1 MRFNFRSLALIIFAA
16 LAGLVQPALARQITF
31 VPVQQNRDQAEP
43 QQGLPPDKKRSLS
56 RIGPEDVF
64 SDQEMNDARKSQSRR
79 KPQPSAVSTPTPA
92 PRQSA
97 TPRVTPYV
105 TPSVA
110 PAMTPSMTPSIQTV
124 SPTPSP
130 AVNIAALD
138 DKERQPPL
146 NPLAAPVKFV
156 SKWTVPVLSALAL
169 LVFAAL
175 IHVLNKLRGFLKVSG

>member
-16 LAGLVQPALARQITF
+16 LAGFVQPALARRITF

-79 KPQPSAVSTPTPA
+79 KPQPSTVSNPTPA

-105 TPSVA
+105 KPSVTPS
-110 PAMTPSMTPSIQTV
+110 MTPSMTPSIQTV

-130 AVNIAALD
+130 VNIAALD
-138 DKERQPPL
+138 DKERQQPL
-146 NPLAAPVKFV
+146 SPLEAPVKIA

-175 IHVLNKLRGFLKVSG
+175 IHVLNKLRGFLKVSS